1 MPKWT
6 QITEEKEDSV
16 EIETDA
22 KHITIHTRNGEINL
36 FMGNNHK
43 TITSFVK
50 GVRFTTWYNS
60 NPKKVSKFRKAG
72 GQRMV
77 ILRGE

>member
-1 MPKWT
+1 MNGTKV
-6 QITEEKEDSV
+6 TEEENKI
-16 EIETDA
+16 EIETNA
-22 KHITIHTRNGEINL
+22 KHITIYTRNGEVNL

-43 TITSFVK
+43 SITSFVK
-50 GVRFTTWYNS
+50 DVKFTTWYNS

-77 ILRGE
+77 TLRGE

>member
-1 MPKWT
+1 MTK
-6 QITEEKEDSV
+6 ITEEENSV

-50 GVRFTTWYNS
+50 DVRFTTWYGS
-60 NPKKVSKFRKAG
+60 NPKKVSKFRKADG
-72 GQRMV
+72 ERMV
-77 ILRGE
+77 ILKGE

>member
-1 MPKWT
+1 MTKQT
-6 QITEEKEDSV
+6 QITEEEDRV

-43 TITSFVK
+43 SITSFVK
-50 GVRFTTWYNS
+50 DVKFTAWYDD
-60 NPKKVSKFRKAG
+60 NPKKVSKFRKADG
-72 GQRMV
+72 ERMV
-77 ILRGE
+77 ILKGE